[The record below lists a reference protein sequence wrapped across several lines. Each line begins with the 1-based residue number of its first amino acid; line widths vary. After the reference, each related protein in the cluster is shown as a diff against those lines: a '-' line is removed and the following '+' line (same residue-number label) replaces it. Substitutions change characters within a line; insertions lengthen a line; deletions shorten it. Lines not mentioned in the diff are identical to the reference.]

1 MKLLRILCKKI
12 VLGIFGIYSINV
24 IFSSI
29 NVIIPMNLFTISMSS
44 FLGIFGIIAVIALK
58 FLI

>member
-29 NVIIPMNLFTISMSS
+29 NVIIPMNLFS
-44 FLGIFGIIAVIALK
+44 IAI
-58 FLI
+58 